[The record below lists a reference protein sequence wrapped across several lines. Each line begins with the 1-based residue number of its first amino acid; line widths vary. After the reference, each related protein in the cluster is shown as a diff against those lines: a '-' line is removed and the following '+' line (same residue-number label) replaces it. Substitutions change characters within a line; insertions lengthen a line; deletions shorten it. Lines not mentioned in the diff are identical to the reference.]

1 MLSLR
6 ESNEHYPFQLRSVIL
21 TPEHVRRQF
30 GCSRSIHIGQSV
42 SLCDLCEMFS
52 QSSKRKFAWPAAIC
66 TLLFFPQRFDCNG
79 EYFYLLLAVGLRQ
92 SWGKVATQVFHVH
105 NPTDVLFHNF
115 SVKYRQF
122 RAIISEYRAHN
133 LKYLYNDFAFPT
145 IECPAGCATLIN
157 TSRLSF
163 VHLLNYWF
171 PKFISFGANKNK
183 LRGMKKDFFQSTLH
197 LETFVC
203 APHLEVN
210 VEGLFLEVCD
220 YHSDLSKTLIHLPTS
235 PLGNLLHQQS
245 DRD

>member
-1 MLSLR
+1 MSTIQQMFCSTISL
-6 ESNEHYPFQLRSVIL
+6 
-21 TPEHVRRQF
+21 
-30 GCSRSIHIGQSV
+30 
-42 SLCDLCEMFS
+42 
-52 QSSKRKFAWPAAIC
+52 
-66 TLLFFPQRFDCNG
+66 
-79 EYFYLLLAVGLRQ
+79 
-92 SWGKVATQVFHVH
+92 
-105 NPTDVLFHNF
+105 
-115 SVKYRQF
+115 KYRQF
-122 RAIISEYRAHN
+122 RTIISEYRANN

-210 VEGLFLEVCD
+210 VEGFFLEVCD

-245 DRD
+245 DRLALLSCKPRKFVPFRVVSFSHTYAMATSKGGFDGISTLQITTSKNYDVKIENLLPNSKALFCKNIRRSQLTCAFTK